1 VSAVP
6 FSAAASSSD
15 FFSVSFL
22 HVCVFLMEDFLRVCA
37 EAVRKQQFKNG
48 RKTPKT
54 PAGGQCR

>member
-1 VSAVP
+1 
-6 FSAAASSSD
+6 
-15 FFSVSFL
+15 
-22 HVCVFLMEDFLRVCA
+22 MEDFLRVCA